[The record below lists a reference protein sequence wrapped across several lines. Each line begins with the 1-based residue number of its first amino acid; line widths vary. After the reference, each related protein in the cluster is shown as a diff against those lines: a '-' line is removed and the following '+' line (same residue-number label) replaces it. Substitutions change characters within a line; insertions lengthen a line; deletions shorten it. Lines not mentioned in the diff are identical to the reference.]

1 MNRTIIDISRN
12 LAPDTAVWPGDTQF
26 NLRTIMSL
34 QQGDSVN
41 LTTLT
46 ISAHTGTHV
55 DAPYHFAARGRK
67 MEAVDL
73 RPYWGLAQVVTVS
86 LPGGPLLPAHFSA
99 YDLARAPRLLV
110 RTPAASF
117 PVTQF
122 PTNFPHPSPDLAAY
136 LSSQGVL
143 LYGTDAP
150 SMDDVNSKTLPG
162 HKGML
167 NNGVSILEGL
177 DLSDAPDGLYELCA
191 LPLKIIGG
199 DGSPV
204 RAVLRTLD

>member
-1 MNRTIIDISRN
+1 MNKTIIDISRN

-26 NLRTIMSL
+26 NLRIIMSL
-34 QQGDSVN
+34 EQGDSVN

-55 DAPYHFAARGRK
+55 DAPYHFAARGHK
-67 MEAVDL
+67 MDAVDL

-86 LPGGPLLPAHFSA
+86 LPSGPLLATHFSA

-122 PTNFPHPSPDLAAY
+122 PTSFPHPSPKFAGY
-136 LSSQGVL
+136 LSSVGVL

-162 HKGML
+162 HRAML
-167 NNGVSILEGL
+167 QNGVSILEGL

-191 LPLKIIGG
+191 LPLKIVGG